1 MTRNANKA
9 RQNPGSDKTSP
20 MKESNPFN
28 PSQNETELK
37 IPFFLNVTLRQR
49 VIRFRHFGTIF
60 WPHLQGSKHLVSGHF
75 DPYIRDHYHVSK
87 RREPITHL
95 RGVES

>member
-1 MTRNANKA
+1 MALRERGKKKLLTRNANKA

-37 IPFFLNVTLRQR
+37 IPFFLNMALRHR
-49 VIRFRHFGTIF
+49 IFCFRRCGTTF
-60 WPHLQGSKHLVSGHF
+60 WPHLQQSKHPVSGHF
-75 DPYIRDHYHVSK
+75 DP
-87 RREPITHL
+87 
-95 RGVES
+95 